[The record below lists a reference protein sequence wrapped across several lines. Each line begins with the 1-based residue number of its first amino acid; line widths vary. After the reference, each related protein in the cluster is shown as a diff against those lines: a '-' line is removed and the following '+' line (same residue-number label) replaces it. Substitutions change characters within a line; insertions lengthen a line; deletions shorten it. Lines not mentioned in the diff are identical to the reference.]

1 MEFFV
6 FAVLLE
12 LVVLIIKGGVG
23 CGNFVGCVGHVCC
36 YGGDLR
42 FMFNVV
48 ALVEFARKCMSS
60 FIFLFFFFC
69 SRLILHGRFQQEK

>member
-23 CGNFVGCVGHVCC
+23 CVGCSNFVGCVGHVCC
-36 YGGDLR
+36 FGGDLR

-48 ALVEFARKCMSS
+48 ALVEFARNCMSS
-60 FIFLFFFFC
+60 FIFSFVFFSFV
-69 SRLILHGRFQQEK
+69 LD